1 MITLAKDDFMTAW
14 DIFEIGVNLFESLL
28 FLFFIKNRLH
38 IVRRNLAA
46 DLICISAYTAFLSL
60 YTFFPISIPDSVG
73 AIILFVYALY
83 ISNEKWY
90 TCALWVVVNEIVVVV
105 IISLTTQGYGFLFS
119 QPYDALLVPGVQRV
133 CYVLISNLALT
144 IVLFSIS
151 RIKKRNTS
159 LNWSALFIFLCINL
173 LILFVAALL
182 FPIQVHNLFKYN
194 LLFATLYIILAIISV
209 LSMALLYIMTT
220 MSEKRHQYELAFNQA
235 KISRANQQ
243 TLKDMY
249 AGLVAKQ
256 HDFKHQ
262 LQTLELLIMSGNVE
276 DAKKYFNDYK
286 LKVVNTGITFVTGN
300 LAIDAL
306 MTAKALTCEKKQIAF
321 EYTSYPLND
330 LPIPEVD
337 FCAIVG
343 NLLDNAIEGAER
355 IVNANE
361 SRWVHLT
368 FSRIWD
374 MFYIIC
380 ENSMQPETIRR
391 FGGKFI
397 SSKKENESGHGYG
410 IQNIIEIV
418 DDSQGIY
425 SFDTKENVFTATIT
439 LPYLPNRRGDNVDS

>member
-1 MITLAKDDFMTAW
+1 MTTW

-38 IVRRNLAA
+38 IVKRNLAA
-46 DLICISAYTAFLSL
+46 DLICISTYTVFLSL

-83 ISNEKWY
+83 VSKEKWY
-90 TCALWVVVNEIVVVV
+90 TCALWVVINEIVVVV
-105 IISLTTQGYGFLFS
+105 IISLTTQGYWILFS
-119 QPYDALLVPGVQRV
+119 QSYDALLVPGVQRV

-144 IVLFSIS
+144 IVLFFIS
-151 RIKKRNTS
+151 RIKKRSTS
-159 LNWSALFIFLCINL
+159 LNWSALFIFLCINI

-182 FPIQVHNLFKYN
+182 FPIQVHNLFEHSF
-194 LLFATLYIILAIISV
+194 LFATLYIILATISV

-235 KISRANQQ
+235 QISRANQQ

-249 AGLVAKQ
+249 TGLVAKQ

-262 LQTLELLIMSGNVE
+262 LQTLELLIMSGNME
-276 DAKKYFNDYK
+276 DAKKYFNNYK

-361 SRWVHLT
+361 SRWVHLA

-380 ENSMQPETIRR
+380 ENSMRPATIRR

-397 SSKKENESGHGYG
+397 SSKKENEIGHGYG

-418 DDSQGIY
+418 DTSQGIY

-439 LPYLPNRRGDNVDS
+439 LPYLPNRRRDNVDS

>member
-1 MITLAKDDFMTAW
+1 MTSW

-28 FLFFIKNRLH
+28 FLFFIKNRLN
-38 IVRRNLAA
+38 IAKKSLPA
-46 DLICISAYTAFLSL
+46 DLICVGAYTAFLSL

-73 AIILFVYALY
+73 GVILFIYALY
-83 ISNEKWY
+83 ISDEKWY
-90 TCALWVVVNEIVVVV
+90 TCALWVVINEIVVVV
-105 IISLTTQGYGFLFS
+105 IISLTTQGYLILFS
-119 QPYDALLVPGVQRV
+119 QPYDALLVPGSQRA
-133 CYVLISNLALT
+133 CFVLISNLALT
-144 IVLFSIS
+144 IALFSIS

-159 LNWSALFIFLCINL
+159 LNWSALFIFLCINI
-173 LILFVAALL
+173 LILLVVALL
-182 FPIQVHNLFKYN
+182 FSIQVHNSFEHN
-194 LLFATLYIILAIISV
+194 VLFAALDVILSIISV

-220 MSEKRHQYELAFNQA
+220 ISDKRHQYELALNHAQ
-235 KISRANQQ
+235 ITRANQQ

-249 AGLVAKQ
+249 TSLVAKQ

-276 DAKKYFNDYK
+276 DAKKYFNNYK
-286 LKVVNTGITFVTGN
+286 LKAVNTGITFVTGN
-300 LAIDAL
+300 IAIDAL
-306 MTAKALTCEKKQIAF
+306 MTAKALTCEKKQITF

-361 SRWVHLT
+361 SKWVHLT

-380 ENSMQPETIRR
+380 ENSMRPATIRR

-397 SSKKENESGHGYG
+397 SSKKENEIGHGYG

-418 DDSQGIY
+418 DASQGIY

-439 LPYLPNRRGDNVDS
+439 LPYLPNRRRDNVDS